1 MATRIGAKTTA
12 GAPTKGLRVGSHQ
25 VVSTWS
31 IGVVSN
37 ASILSAG
44 DVIQMVKVPKG
55 ATVTYVAVSGG
66 AGTCIYT
73 VGDGGNDDRYMSIV
87 SGSASQLLL
96 GINTVYVP
104 YTYSIDDTIDIAI
117 STVSTSSTT
126 AGGFNMI
133 VHYTLDA

>member
-1 MATRIGAKTTA
+1 MATRIGAKTSATVQ
-12 GAPTKGLRVGSHQ
+12 PKGLRVGSVQ
-25 VVSTWS
+25 VTSTWS

-55 ATVTYVAVSGG
+55 ATVTYLAVSAG

-73 VGDGGNDDRYMSIV
+73 VGDGVNDDRYMSVI
-87 SGSASQLLL
+87 SGSASQVLLS
-96 GINTVYVP
+96 INTVYVP
-104 YTYSIDDTIDIAI
+104 YTYSTDDTIDIAI

-126 AGGFNMI
+126 AGGYNMI